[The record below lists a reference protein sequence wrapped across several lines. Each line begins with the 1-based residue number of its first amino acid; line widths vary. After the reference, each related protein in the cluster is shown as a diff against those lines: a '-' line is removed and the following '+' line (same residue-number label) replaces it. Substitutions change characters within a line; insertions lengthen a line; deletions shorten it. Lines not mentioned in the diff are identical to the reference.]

1 MVAKK
6 LMKRDQCN
14 GDIQG
19 GNVNSSCRILCAEKD
34 EDYGASLN
42 VIAEFQR
49 SSNGLAG
56 DHHHL

>member
-1 MVAKK
+1 
-6 LMKRDQCN
+6 MKRDQCN